1 MAHRPDVFNQK
12 AFEESLRRHDCP
24 VTFIQPTVAGFKLFI
39 PLIIREL
46 GEQKI
51 LEIMENSRAELL
63 LGDAKAAWQTSIKY
77 IVAWAEEQIEN
88 FKAQK
93 RNER

>member
-12 AFEESLRRHDCP
+12 AFEESLCYHDCP
-24 VTFIQPTVAGFKLFI
+24 ETFIQPTVSGYKLFV
-39 PLIIREL
+39 PLMIRQL
-46 GEQKI
+46 GEERI
-51 LEIMENSRAELL
+51 LEIVENNRAELT
-63 LGDAKAAWQTSIKY
+63 LGDAKAAWQTAIKY

-88 FKAQK
+88 FKIQK